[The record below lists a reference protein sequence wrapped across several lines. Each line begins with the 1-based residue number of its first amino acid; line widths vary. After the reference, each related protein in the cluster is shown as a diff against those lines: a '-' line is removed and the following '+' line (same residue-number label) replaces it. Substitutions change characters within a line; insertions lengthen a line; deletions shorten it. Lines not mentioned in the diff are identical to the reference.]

1 MRVVQ
6 VQFFLFQA
14 KRDLAYQKLWL
25 IVLLYNLL
33 RIHCRFYF
41 YQYVG
46 LKIIGILCFLEPLAF
61 EFSIN
66 FVSSTDELMIDVE
79 ETKEQI
85 AKLEKEVSKMRKQAS
100 SAEEMTVE
108 FVDKLKRIEKDAV
121 QGEPFYS
128 FKKL

>member
-1 MRVVQ
+1 
-6 VQFFLFQA
+6 
-14 KRDLAYQKLWL
+14 
-25 IVLLYNLL
+25 
-33 RIHCRFYF
+33 
-41 YQYVG
+41 
-46 LKIIGILCFLEPLAF
+46 
-61 EFSIN
+61 
-66 FVSSTDELMIDVE
+66 MIDVD

-108 FVDKLKRIEKDAV
+108 FVDKLKQIEKDAV